1 MIIRYIFYFITVLL
15 ISLFIFIKVK
25 FRFWASQPVFHIYNL
40 YYWLFPPGIVQHD
53 NPPLTKYYDAE
64 IYVRY
69 VILAFI
75 AVIAI
80 TALSVIGD
88 IYESF
93 LKRQAG
99 VKDSG
104 RLIPG
109 HGGLLDRLDGF
120 CPTIPLCFMMVVV
133 LNSF

>member
-1 MIIRYIFYFITVLL
+1 MM
-15 ISLFIFIKVK
+15 
-25 FRFWASQPVFHIYNL
+25 Q
-40 YYWLFPPGIVQHD
+40 
-53 NPPLTKYYDAE
+53 E
-64 IYVRY
+64 IYVLLFNFSLY
-69 VILAFI
+69 SSNSYNCFKC
-75 AVIAI
+75 
-80 TALSVIGD
+80 IGD

-104 RLIPG
+104 KLIPG

-120 CPTIPLCFMMVVV
+120 CPTIPLCFMMAVV